1 MDKDKR
7 WIAAAIL
14 AASTLTLVVS
24 KMQIKEKLKMAQWL
38 CLGLALYTLAWLV
51 GSDLPAAQTVL
62 YKAGHVTMF
71 AWVGYWIA
79 SNAVGRDSR
88 GMKDSSA
95 LPAAIVIAAVVL
107 GGCLG
112 L

>member
-7 WIAAAIL
+7 LVAAALL
-14 AASTLTLVVS
+14 AASTLTLMGS
-24 KMQIKEKLKMAQWL
+24 KMRIKEKLKMAQWL

-79 SNAVGRDSR
+79 RNAVGAENDGGQASLA
-88 GMKDSSA
+88 KS
-95 LPAAIVIAAVVL
+95 IVISAVVL